1 MVLTFKPNCKGI
13 LDLGQRLQPATTV
26 LGIPGAPRASRLD
39 TVCGRIYDETMMGM
53 QTTTPAE
60 RTEGLRAAM
69 RAWTTGV
76 AIVTA
81 AHNGQQ
87 HGMTVSSFASISLDP
102 PLVAISLQTAS
113 HTHALVSRAGA
124 FGVTMLAVS
133 QKEISERFAGRN
145 EDQEAR
151 LEGLETETLATG
163 APLIKGGLAF
173 LDCRVT
179 QTIQAGTNT
188 LFIAEVVAVQAED
201 REAPLVYHDRTYR
214 RLQD

>member
-1 MVLTFKPNCKGI
+1 M
-13 LDLGQRLQPATTV
+13 
-26 LGIPGAPRASRLD
+26 
-39 TVCGRIYDETMMGM
+39 EM

-81 AHNGQQ
+81 AHDGQQ

-102 PLVAISLQTAS
+102 PLVAISLQAAS
-113 HTHALVSRAGA
+113 LTHALVRRARA
-124 FGVTMLAVS
+124 FGVTILAAS
-133 QKEISERFAGRN
+133 QQEISERFAGRN
-145 EDQEAR
+145 GHGDAR
-151 LEGLETETLATG
+151 LDGLQTETLATG
-163 APLIKGGLAF
+163 APFIQGGLAF

-179 QTIQAGTNT
+179 QEIRAGMNT

-201 REAPLVYHDRTYR
+201 HQAPLVYHDRTYR